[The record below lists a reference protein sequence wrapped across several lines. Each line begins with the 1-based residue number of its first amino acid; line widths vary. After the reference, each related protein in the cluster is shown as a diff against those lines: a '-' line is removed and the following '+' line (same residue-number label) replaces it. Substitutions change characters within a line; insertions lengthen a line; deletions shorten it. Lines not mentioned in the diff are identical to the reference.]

1 MRLLYCILLCL
12 SMSMTVAQELQLGP
26 DKVRRLDSLFKIQ
39 YPPGDPGVVVLVARD
54 GRPFYRKAFGMA
66 NLEANQAMSADHKLG
81 IGSISKQFAAV
92 AILLLEQDG
101 KLRVSDDIRKY
112 LPSYNT
118 YGRRVTIEHLLSH
131 TSGIPSYTEL
141 YGFDTIANRQISNHQ
156 LVKFFESRPPLF
168 EPGTNWSY
176 SNSGYV
182 LAAIIVEK
190 VSGMPFNEFLQQRIF
205 KPLMMTETTF
215 GSSDFILPGKTG
227 EYSGPTPK
235 GRVKME
241 TQYHWYWAYGAGQII
256 STVDDMLKWD
266 DALYNPGFLRPDLV
280 ATAHKGFI
288 LADGSPA
295 HYGLGWAV
303 DDFGSRTAVRHGGSI
318 GGYRAEGIRIP
329 EDHLYILL
337 LSNTAAT
344 NSGLTA
350 NKILSILYDKSGL
363 EEKKAGQQ
371 SWTELEGM
379 YQSPNAGLRL
389 QTNFGPRPSHY
400 TVRVDSLNRVTAQR
414 TGGATITLSPAGK
427 DTLFDKNNPYQAWVV
442 QRNAAGAVE
451 GIRFRHYFPNY
462 GPERFNPKV
471 AQQLPPAPVP
481 AKADSAAVAK
491 FTGWYE
497 HPFGDRVRVLY
508 EKGQLYMEQPPI
520 NTRTALHWLQG
531 NTCWV
536 KETDMEVKFDADAKG
551 RITGMRFF
559 SGFYDNILRRIEE
572 IYVP

>member
-1 MRLLYCILLCL
+1 MRLICCIVLCL
-12 SMSMTVAQELQLGP
+12 SVSVAVAQQLRLGP
-26 DKVRRLDSLFKIQ
+26 DKVRRLDSLLKLQF
-39 YPPGDPGVVVLVARD
+39 PAGDPGAVVLVARE
-54 GRPFYRKAFGMA
+54 GKPFYRKAFGMA
-66 NLEANQAMSADHKLG
+66 NLEANQPMSADHKLG

-92 AILLLEQDG
+92 AILLLQQEG

-112 LPSYNT
+112 LPAYNT
-118 YGRRVTIEHLLSH
+118 YGRKITLENLLSH

-156 LVKFFESRPPLF
+156 LVKFFESRPPIF

-190 VSGMPFNEFLQQRIF
+190 LSGMPFNDFVQQHIF
-205 KPLMMTETTF
+205 KPLMMTESTF

-266 DALYNPGFLRPDLV
+266 DALYNPAFLRPDLV
-280 ATAHKGFI
+280 ATAHKGFV

-303 DDFGSRTAVRHGGSI
+303 DEFGNRTAVRHGGSI

-329 EDHLYILL
+329 EDHLYVLL
-337 LSNTAAT
+337 LSNTATT

-350 NKILSILYDKSGL
+350 NRILSILYDKSGL

-371 SWTELEGM
+371 SWKEVEGV
-379 YQSPNAGLRL
+379 YASPNAGLRL
-389 QTNFGPRPSHY
+389 QTNFGPRPAFI
-400 TVRVDSLNRVTAQR
+400 TIRVDSLNRVTAQR
-414 TGGATITLSPAGK
+414 TGGTATALSPAGK
-427 DTLFDKNNPYQAWVV
+427 DTLFDKNNPFQAWVI

-462 GPERFNPKV
+462 GPERFNPRTSG
-471 AQQLPPAPVP
+471 QIPTAPVP
-481 AKADSAAVAK
+481 AKADSAALAK

-497 HPFGDRVRVLY
+497 HPFGERVQVRY
-508 EKGQLYMEQPPI
+508 ENGQLFMEQPPV
-520 NTRTALHWLQG
+520 NSRTTLHWLQG

-536 KETDMEVKFDADAKG
+536 KETDMEVKFDTDAKG
-551 RITGMRFF
+551 RITGMHFHT
-559 SGFYDNILRRIEE
+559 GFQENNLRRVEE
-572 IYVP
+572 IYQP